1 MVSAVVRATPKS
13 CFQVTHKQS
22 HASFAIEYVCVV
34 SSRHAVQA
42 VRHVGVGVMLQPG
55 GGSPTSTNKSSCGV
69 HCQNHPSEQSSRSC
83 PTSDSKTSLQG
94 RPSICLVPA
103 CHNQTLTP
111 LYVKLM
117 NCFRHE
123 TQASAQCAGSHEQI
137 RLEGHP
143 LAESAGGAGGSGC
156 TEPGPEGHSPASWG
170 CQHCES
176 PPAAGLAMSVRLCC
190 PMPPCL
196 ASQRAVL
203 HIHAVLLP
211 PLAACK
217 HSQDMADMDVQQC
230 IHGVS
235 AAWSSPNGHA
245 RQGLSIV
252 ESLSILHCLSVSMV
266 LCSCTPIDA
275 CPAKLATGGSHVAAH
290 TCMH

>member
-22 HASFAIEYVCVV
+22 HASFAINHVCVV

-42 VRHVGVGVMLQPG
+42 VRHIGVGVMLQPG
-55 GGSPTSTNKSSCGV
+55 GGSLTSTNKSSCGV
-69 HCQNHPSEQSSRSC
+69 HGQNHPSEQSSRSC

-111 LYVKLM
+111 FYVKLM

-123 TQASAQCAGSHEQI
+123 TQASAQCAGAHGQI

-176 PPAAGLAMSVRLCC
+176 RRLQAWQCLCDYAALCHLVLQAKGQCCTSMLSFCHHWLPANIPKTWQTWMSSSAYMVYLLLG
-190 PMPPCL
+190 PAQMGM
-196 ASQRAVL
+196 QGRA
-203 HIHAVLLP
+203 
-211 PLAACK
+211 
-217 HSQDMADMDVQQC
+217 
-230 IHGVS
+230 
-235 AAWSSPNGHA
+235 
-245 RQGLSIV
+245 
-252 ESLSILHCLSVSMV
+252 
-266 LCSCTPIDA
+266 
-275 CPAKLATGGSHVAAH
+275 
-290 TCMH
+290 